1 MSRRSAQPVLAWVAL
16 PRRFRDG
23 GKMNDQA
30 TDITPVANSQTPAG
44 NAARAQRRGRAA
56 KFLLLLIALVALI
69 GGVGYWYL
77 TKDEAT
83 TDDAYTDGN
92 AVTISPQVAGE
103 VIARDITDNQH
114 VKAGQ
119 LLLQIDPRPYQAAR
133 DQAAGSLQVAE
144 AQLEAARVN
153 LETARITWPAKLQA
167 AQAQLLAAQ
176 AIQFKAKADE
186 QRQRSLPK
194 QATTQQDIDNAESAL
209 RNANA
214 AVAEAEANL
223 SGAQVVE
230 QSIAQAEA
238 QVHQLEGQVALAKAE
253 LAQAELNLAWTQV
266 RAPQDGW
273 VTKRN
278 VDKGNYVQ
286 VGQSLMALVTSDVWV
301 TANFKEDQLDRMRAG
316 DRVEI
321 SVDAYPRLHLVGHV
335 DSIQLGSGSR
345 FSAFPAENATGNFV
359 KIVQRVP
366 VKIVIDRGMDPDRP
380 LPLGLSVDPVVRLR

>member
-1 MSRRSAQPVLAWVAL
+1 
-16 PRRFRDG
+16 
-23 GKMNDQA
+23 MNDQA
-30 TDITPVANSQTPAG
+30 TDVRPAPARQTPAAA
-44 NAARAQRRGRAA
+44 AARAQRRNLAA
-56 KFLLLLIALVALI
+56 KLLLLLIVLAALI
-69 GGVGYWYL
+69 GAGSYWYL

-103 VIARDITDNQH
+103 VIERDVTDNQH

-119 LLLQIDPRPYQAAR
+119 VLLQIDPRPYQAAR

-153 LETARITWPAKLQA
+153 RETARIIWPAKLQA

-176 AIQFKAKADE
+176 AVQFKAKADE

-194 QATTQQDIDNAESAL
+194 QATTQQDIDSAEAAL
-209 RNANA
+209 RNADA

-223 SGAQVVE
+223 RGTQVVA

-238 QVHQLEGQVALAKAE
+238 QVHQLEGQVALAQAR

-273 VTKRN
+273 VTRRN

-301 TANFKEDQLDRMRAG
+301 TANFKEDQLDRMRPG

-321 SVDAYPRLHLVGHV
+321 SVDAYPGLHLVGHV

-366 VKIVIDRGMDPDRP
+366 VKIVIDRGMDPNRP
-380 LPLGLSVDPVVRLR
+380 LPLGISVEPVVRLK

>member
-1 MSRRSAQPVLAWVAL
+1 
-16 PRRFRDG
+16 
-23 GKMNDQA
+23 MNDQT
-30 TDITPVANSQTPAG
+30 TDLRSRPTRSSKSDDAG
-44 NAARAQRRGRAA
+44 RARRRGRLA
-56 KFLLLLIALVALI
+56 KLLLLLILLAAVA
-69 GGVGYWYL
+69 GAAGYWYA

-92 AVTISPQVAGE
+92 AVTIAPQVAGE
-103 VIARDITDNQH
+103 VIARDVTDNEH

-119 LLLQIDPRPYQAAR
+119 VLVEIDPRSYQAAR

-144 AQLEAARVN
+144 AQLAAAQVK
-153 LETARITWPAKLQA
+153 LDTARITAPAKLQA

-176 AIQFKAKADE
+176 ATQWKAKLDA
-186 QRQRSLPK
+186 QRQHNLPR

-214 AVAEAEANL
+214 AVAQAEANVR
-223 SGAQVVE
+223 GAEIVS
-230 QSIAQAEA
+230 QSVAQAEA
-238 QVHQLEGQVALAKAE
+238 EVHQLEGQVALAKAQ
-253 LAQAELNLAWTQV
+253 LAQAELNLGWTKV

-286 VGQSLMALVTSDVWV
+286 AGQSLLALVTADVWV
-301 TANFKEDQLDRMRAG
+301 TANFKEDDLARMRRG
-316 DRVEI
+316 DRADI
-321 SVDAYPRLHLVGHV
+321 SVDAYPDMHLVGHV

-366 VKIVIDRGMDPDRP
+366 VKIVIDSGMDPARP
-380 LPLGLSVDPVVRLR
+380 LPLGISVEPVVHLSQRGG

>member
-1 MSRRSAQPVLAWVAL
+1 
-16 PRRFRDG
+16 
-23 GKMNDQA
+23 MNDQA
-30 TDITPVANSQTPAG
+30 TDVRPTAAASQTPAG
-44 NAARAQRRGRAA
+44 GATRAQRRGRAA
-56 KFLLLLIALVALI
+56 KFLLLLIALAALI

-77 TKDEAT
+77 TRDEAT

-103 VIARDITDNQH
+103 VTARDVTDNQH

-119 LLLQIDPRPYQAAR
+119 ILLQIDPRPYQAAR

-153 LETARITWPAKLQA
+153 LETARIIWPARLQA

-194 QATTQQDIDNAESAL
+194 QATTQQDIDNSESAL

-214 AVAEAEANL
+214 AVAQAEANL
-223 SGAQVVE
+223 RGTQVVE

-238 QVHQLEGQVALAKAE
+238 QVHQLEGQVALAKAQ

-266 RAPQDGW
+266 RAPQDGF
-273 VTKRN
+273 VTRRN

-301 TANFKEDQLDRMRAG
+301 TANFKEDQLDRMRPG
-316 DRVEI
+316 DRVDI
-321 SVDAYPRLHLVGHV
+321 SVDAYPGLHLVGHV

-366 VKIVIDRGMDPDRP
+366 VKIIIDQGMDPDRP
-380 LPLGLSVDPVVRLR
+380 LPLGLSVDPVVRLK